1 MNKVIK
7 SIVFSLFSVLSFSS
21 FAKTIVAIDAGHGG
35 KDPGAIGKN
44 LGLLEKNVT
53 LAISKELKALL
64 DADPNFKAV
73 MTRSGDY
80 FIQLPER
87 TEIARKH
94 RADLLVSIHADSSP
108 KGDGLKGAS
117 VWVLSNSR
125 ASDEMGKWLEDSEK
139 QSELLGGAGAVLS
152 SNNER
157 YLNQTVLDLQFS
169 HSQRSGYEL
178 GKSILGKMS
187 NIAALAKSYPQHAS
201 LSVLR
206 SPDITSVLVE
216 TGFLSNTT
224 EEAKLASPTYR
235 RQIAQAIYK
244 GLVAYRTK
252 NAVVVSNSNTNKK
265 SDKSDKKEEKLEE
278 KSKSDAKK
286 ENSKKEDGKKGSSKK
301 DEKSDTKK
309 VKEENKKE
317 PKKADKKDNQE
328 NKKEQEPKGKDKSSK
343 NSEKEPKNQPEKN
356 AKKEI
361 KVSNNGYHVVQQDET
376 VYSIARA
383 YGTTP
388 QKLSEL
394 NNLKN
399 YQITVGKK
407 LKVR

>member
-1 MNKVIK
+1 MKKVIQY
-7 SIVFSLFSVLSFSS
+7 IVFGALSIFSFSS
-21 FAKTIVAIDAGHGG
+21 FAKTVVVIDAGHGG

-53 LAISKELKALL
+53 LSISKELKVLL

-80 FIQLPER
+80 FIQLPQR

-108 KGDGLKGAS
+108 RGDSLKGAS

-125 ASDEMGKWLEDSEK
+125 ASDEMGKWLEDHEK

-152 SNNER
+152 ANKER

-169 HSQRSGYEL
+169 HSQRAGYEL
-178 GKSILGKMS
+178 GKSILSKMAG
-187 NIAALAKSYPQHAS
+187 IAALAKSSPQHAS

-206 SPDITSVLVE
+206 SPDIPSVLVE
-216 TGFLSNTT
+216 TGFLSNST
-224 EEAKLASPTYR
+224 EEAKLASANYR
-235 RQIAQAIYK
+235 KQLARVIYQ
-244 GLVAYRTK
+244 GLVAYRAKSGLSTSTNLSKTLDK
-252 NAVVVSNSNTNKK
+252 NEKKEVS
-265 SDKSDKKEEKLEE
+265 KKEEK
-278 KSKSDAKK
+278 SAKTD
-286 ENSKKEDGKKGSSKK
+286 S
-301 DEKSDTKK
+301 KK
-309 VKEENKKE
+309 VKEENQKATKKEQSSSVDKKKERAAKEKSAKEKVKE
-317 PKKADKKDNQE
+317 PKIKDE
-328 NKKEQEPKGKDKSSK
+328 KSS
-343 NSEKEPKNQPEKN
+343 S
-356 AKKEI
+356 KKEI
-361 KVSNNGYHVVQQDET
+361 KTSNNGYHIVQQDET

-388 QKLSEL
+388 QKISEL

-407 LKVR
+407 LKVK

>member
-1 MNKVIK
+1 MKKVIQY
-7 SIVFSLFSVLSFSS
+7 IVFSALSLLSFSS

-44 LGLLEKNVT
+44 LGILEKNVT

-80 FIQLPER
+80 FIQLPQR

-94 RADLLVSIHADSSP
+94 RADLLISIHADSSP
-108 KGDGLKGAS
+108 RGDTLKGAS

-125 ASDEMGKWLEDSEK
+125 ASDEMGKWMEDHEK
-139 QSELLGGAGAVLS
+139 QSELLGGAGAVLA
-152 SNNER
+152 SNKER

-169 HSQRSGYEL
+169 HSQRTGYEL
-178 GKSILGKMS
+178 GKSILSKMAGMTS
-187 NIAALAKSYPQHAS
+187 LAKSSPQHAS

-206 SPDITSVLVE
+206 SPDIPSVLVE
-216 TGFLSNTT
+216 TGFLSNST
-224 EEAKLASPTYR
+224 EEAKLASANYR
-235 RQIAQAIYK
+235 RQLAKAIYQ
-244 GLVAYRTK
+244 GLVAYRYK
-252 NAVVVSNSNTNKK
+252 NDGISSASVSKK
-265 SDKSDKKEEKLEE
+265 ADKNDKKEATKKEEKAD
-278 KSKSDAKK
+278 KT
-286 ENSKKEDGKKGSSKK
+286 
-301 DEKSDTKK
+301 DTKK
-309 VKEENKKE
+309 VKEEAQKE
-317 PKKADKKDNQE
+317 T
-328 NKKEQEPKGKDKSSK
+328 KKEQNAKSDKKKESVKEKSSK
-343 NSEKEPKNQPEKN
+343 NQEQEKAKESKNKEEKSSSQ
-356 AKKEI
+356 KEI
-361 KVSNNGYHVVQQDET
+361 KLSNNGYHIVQQDET

-388 QKLSEL
+388 QKISEL

-407 LKVR
+407 LKVK

>member
-1 MNKVIK
+1 MMKKVIQY
-7 SIVFSLFSVLSFSS
+7 IVFSALSLLSFSS

-44 LGLLEKNVT
+44 LGILEKNVT

-73 MTRSGDY
+73 MTRNGDY

-108 KGDGLKGAS
+108 RGDSLKGAS

-125 ASDEMGKWLEDSEK
+125 ASDEMGKWLEDHEK
-139 QSELLGGAGAVLS
+139 QSELLGGAGAVLA
-152 SNNER
+152 SNKER

-169 HSQRSGYEL
+169 HSQRTGYEL
-178 GKSILGKMS
+178 GKSILSKMAGMTS
-187 NIAALAKSYPQHAS
+187 LAKSSPQHAS

-206 SPDITSVLVE
+206 SPDIPSVLVE
-216 TGFLSNTT
+216 TGFLSNST
-224 EEAKLASPTYR
+224 EEAKLASANYR
-235 RQIAQAIYK
+235 RQLAKAIYQ
-244 GLVAYRTK
+244 GLVAYRYK
-252 NAVVVSNSNTNKK
+252 NDGISSASVSKK
-265 SDKSDKKEEKLEE
+265 ADKNDKKEEKAD
-278 KSKSDAKK
+278 KT
-286 ENSKKEDGKKGSSKK
+286 
-301 DEKSDTKK
+301 DTKK
-309 VKEENKKE
+309 VKEEAQKE
-317 PKKADKKDNQE
+317 T
-328 NKKEQEPKGKDKSSK
+328 KKEQKAKSDKKKESVKEKSSK
-343 NSEKEPKNQPEKN
+343 NQEQEKAKESKNKEEKSSSQ
-356 AKKEI
+356 KEI
-361 KVSNNGYHVVQQDET
+361 KTSNNGYHIVQQDET

-388 QKLSEL
+388 QKISEL

-407 LKVR
+407 LKVK

>member
-1 MNKVIK
+1 MKKVIQY
-7 SIVFSLFSVLSFSS
+7 IVFSALSLLSFAS

-44 LGLLEKNVT
+44 LGILEKNVT

-73 MTRSGDY
+73 MTRNGDY

-108 KGDGLKGAS
+108 RGDSLKGAS

-125 ASDEMGKWLEDSEK
+125 ASDEMGKWLEDHEK
-139 QSELLGGAGAVLS
+139 QSELLGGAGAVLA
-152 SNNER
+152 SNKER

-169 HSQRSGYEL
+169 HSQRTGYEL
-178 GKSILGKMS
+178 GKSILSKMAGMTS
-187 NIAALAKSYPQHAS
+187 LAKSSPQHAS

-206 SPDITSVLVE
+206 SPDIPSVLVE
-216 TGFLSNTT
+216 TGFLSNST
-224 EEAKLASPTYR
+224 EEAKLASANYR
-235 RQIAQAIYK
+235 RQLAKAIYQ
-244 GLVAYRTK
+244 GLVAYRYK
-252 NAVVVSNSNTNKK
+252 NDGISSASISKK
-265 SDKSDKKEEKLEE
+265 ADKNDKKEATKKEEKAD
-278 KSKSDAKK
+278 KT
-286 ENSKKEDGKKGSSKK
+286 
-301 DEKSDTKK
+301 DTKK
-309 VKEENKKE
+309 VKEEAQKE
-317 PKKADKKDNQE
+317 T
-328 NKKEQEPKGKDKSSK
+328 KKEQNAKSDKKKESVKEKSSK
-343 NSEKEPKNQPEKN
+343 NQEQEKAKESKNKEEKSSSQ
-356 AKKEI
+356 KEI
-361 KVSNNGYHVVQQDET
+361 KTSNNGYHIVQQDET

-388 QKLSEL
+388 QKISEL

-407 LKVR
+407 LKVK

>member
-1 MNKVIK
+1 MKKVIQY
-7 SIVFSLFSVLSFSS
+7 IVFGALSIFSFSS
-21 FAKTIVAIDAGHGG
+21 FAKTVVVIDAGHGG

-53 LAISKELKALL
+53 LSISKELKALL

-80 FIQLPER
+80 FIQLPQR

-108 KGDGLKGAS
+108 RGDSLKGAS

-125 ASDEMGKWLEDSEK
+125 ASDEMGKWLEDHEK

-152 SNNER
+152 ANKER

-169 HSQRSGYEL
+169 HSQRAGYEL
-178 GKSILGKMS
+178 GKSILSKMAG
-187 NIAALAKSYPQHAS
+187 IAALAKSSPQHAS

-206 SPDITSVLVE
+206 SPDIPSVLVE
-216 TGFLSNTT
+216 TGFLSNST
-224 EEAKLASPTYR
+224 EEAKLASANYR
-235 RQIAQAIYK
+235 KQLARVIYQ
-244 GLVAYRTK
+244 GLVAYRAKSGLSTSTNLSKTLDK
-252 NAVVVSNSNTNKK
+252 NEKKEVS
-265 SDKSDKKEEKLEE
+265 KKEEK
-278 KSKSDAKK
+278 SAKTD
-286 ENSKKEDGKKGSSKK
+286 S
-301 DEKSDTKK
+301 KK
-309 VKEENKKE
+309 VKEENQKATKKEQSSSVDKKKERAAKEKSAKEKVKE
-317 PKKADKKDNQE
+317 PKIKDE
-328 NKKEQEPKGKDKSSK
+328 KSS
-343 NSEKEPKNQPEKN
+343 S
-356 AKKEI
+356 KKEI
-361 KVSNNGYHVVQQDET
+361 KTSNNGYHIVQQDET

-388 QKLSEL
+388 QKISEL

-407 LKVR
+407 LKVK

>member
-1 MNKVIK
+1 MKKVIQY
-7 SIVFSLFSVLSFSS
+7 IVFSALSLLSFSS

-44 LGLLEKNVT
+44 LGILEKNVT

-73 MTRSGDY
+73 MTRNGDY

-108 KGDGLKGAS
+108 RGDSLKGAS

-125 ASDEMGKWLEDSEK
+125 ASDEMGKWLEDHEK
-139 QSELLGGAGAVLS
+139 QSELLGGAGAVLA
-152 SNNER
+152 SNKER

-169 HSQRSGYEL
+169 HSQRTGYEL
-178 GKSILGKMS
+178 GKSILSKMAGMTS
-187 NIAALAKSYPQHAS
+187 LAKSSPQHAS

-206 SPDITSVLVE
+206 SPDIPSVLVE
-216 TGFLSNTT
+216 TGFLSNST
-224 EEAKLASPTYR
+224 EEAKLASANYR
-235 RQIAQAIYK
+235 RQLAKAIYQ
-244 GLVAYRTK
+244 GLVAYRYK
-252 NAVVVSNSNTNKK
+252 NDGISSASVSKK
-265 SDKSDKKEEKLEE
+265 ADKNDKKEEKAD
-278 KSKSDAKK
+278 KT
-286 ENSKKEDGKKGSSKK
+286 
-301 DEKSDTKK
+301 DTKK
-309 VKEENKKE
+309 VKEEAQKE
-317 PKKADKKDNQE
+317 T
-328 NKKEQEPKGKDKSSK
+328 KKEQKAKSDKKKESVKEKSSK
-343 NSEKEPKNQPEKN
+343 NQEQEKAKESKNKEEKSSSQ
-356 AKKEI
+356 KEI
-361 KVSNNGYHVVQQDET
+361 KTSNNGYHIVQQDET

-388 QKLSEL
+388 QKISEL

-407 LKVR
+407 LKVK

>member
-7 SIVFSLFSVLSFSS
+7 YIVFSALSVFSFST

-44 LGLLEKNVT
+44 LGLKEKNVT

-94 RADLLVSIHADSSP
+94 KADLLISIHADSSP
-108 KGDGLKGAS
+108 KSDSIKGAS

-125 ASDEMGKWLEDSEK
+125 ASDEMGKWLEDHEK
-139 QSELLGGAGAVLS
+139 QSELLGGAGSVLS

-178 GKSILGKMS
+178 GKSILAKMG
-187 NIAALAKSYPQHAS
+187 NIASLAKSFPQHAS

-216 TGFLSNTT
+216 TGFLSNAT
-224 EEAKLASPTYR
+224 EEAKLASPNYR

-244 GLVAYRTK
+244 GLITYRAQ
-252 NAVVVSNSNTNKK
+252 NSVSVSGSTSNKK
-265 SDKSDKKEEKLEE
+265 AVKEEKIEQ
-278 KSKSDAKK
+278 KSKADSIKESNKRENKETKK
-286 ENSKKEDGKKGSSKK
+286 ESKNNKED
-301 DEKSDTKK
+301 
-309 VKEENKKE
+309 
-317 PKKADKKDNQE
+317 
-328 NKKEQEPKGKDKSSK
+328 NKKEQSKADTKEKQTDKQKANKKEDVKEKSSNK
-343 NSEKEPKNQPEKN
+343 EKEKKTSEERTPS
-356 AKKEI
+356 KKEI
-361 KVSNNGYHVVQQDET
+361 KVSSNGYHVVQKDET

-407 LKVR
+407 LKVK

>member
-1 MNKVIK
+1 MSKVIK
-7 SIVFSLFSVLSFSS
+7 YIAFSVLSLFSFS
-21 FAKTIVAIDAGHGG
+21 AFAKTIVAIDAGHGG

-53 LAISKELKALL
+53 LSISKELKALL

-80 FIQLPER
+80 FIQLPQR

-108 KGDGLKGAS
+108 RGDSLKGAS

-125 ASDEMGKWLEDSEK
+125 ASDEMGKWLEDHEK

-152 SNNER
+152 SNKER

-169 HSQRSGYEL
+169 HSQREGYEL

-187 NIAALAKSYPQHAS
+187 AIASLAKSTPQHAS

-206 SPDITSVLVE
+206 SPDIPSVLVE
-216 TGFLSNTT
+216 TGFLSNST
-224 EEAKLASPTYR
+224 EEAKLASANYR
-235 RQIAQAIYK
+235 RQLARAIYN
-244 GLVAYRTK
+244 GLVAYRLK
-252 NAVVVSNSNTNKK
+252 NGGSSSSSLKKAERIEAKSDSKKEADKKAIEQKKSSDKK
-265 SDKSDKKEEKLEE
+265 SDKQKEQKTSVKEQKSGTEAKSKDAKTKEAKSKESKAKEDKSNE
-278 KSKSDAKK
+278 KSS
-286 ENSKKEDGKKGSSKK
+286 GKR
-301 DEKSDTKK
+301 
-309 VKEENKKE
+309 
-317 PKKADKKDNQE
+317 
-328 NKKEQEPKGKDKSSK
+328 
-343 NSEKEPKNQPEKN
+343 
-356 AKKEI
+356 EI
-361 KVSNNGYHVVQQDET
+361 KVSNNGYHIVQQDET

-407 LKVR
+407 LKVK

>member
-1 MNKVIK
+1 MKKVIQY
-7 SIVFSLFSVLSFSS
+7 IVFSALSLLSFAS

-44 LGLLEKNVT
+44 LGILEKNVT

-73 MTRSGDY
+73 MTRNGDY

-108 KGDGLKGAS
+108 RGDSLKGAS

-125 ASDEMGKWLEDSEK
+125 ASDEMGKWLEDHEK
-139 QSELLGGAGAVLS
+139 QSELLGGAGAVLA
-152 SNNER
+152 SNKER

-169 HSQRSGYEL
+169 HSQRTGYEL
-178 GKSILGKMS
+178 GKSILSKMAGMTS
-187 NIAALAKSYPQHAS
+187 LAKSSPQHAS

-206 SPDITSVLVE
+206 SPDIPSVLVE
-216 TGFLSNTT
+216 TGFLSNST
-224 EEAKLASPTYR
+224 EEAKLASANYR
-235 RQIAQAIYK
+235 RQLAKAIYQ
-244 GLVAYRTK
+244 GLVAYRYK
-252 NAVVVSNSNTNKK
+252 NDGISSASVSKK
-265 SDKSDKKEEKLEE
+265 ADKSDKQEATKKEEKAD
-278 KSKSDAKK
+278 KT
-286 ENSKKEDGKKGSSKK
+286 
-301 DEKSDTKK
+301 DTKK
-309 VKEENKKE
+309 VKEGAQKE
-317 PKKADKKDNQE
+317 T
-328 NKKEQEPKGKDKSSK
+328 KKEQNAKSDKKKESVKEKSSK
-343 NSEKEPKNQPEKN
+343 NQEQEKAKESKNKEEKSSSQ
-356 AKKEI
+356 KEI
-361 KVSNNGYHVVQQDET
+361 KTSNNGYHIVQQDET

-388 QKLSEL
+388 QKISEL

-407 LKVR
+407 LKVK

>member
-1 MNKVIK
+1 MKKVIQY
-7 SIVFSLFSVLSFSS
+7 IVFSALSLLSFSS

-44 LGLLEKNVT
+44 LGILEKNVT

-73 MTRSGDY
+73 MTRNGDY

-108 KGDGLKGAS
+108 RGDSLKGAS

-125 ASDEMGKWLEDSEK
+125 ASDEMGKWLEDHEK
-139 QSELLGGAGAVLS
+139 QSELLGGAGAVLA
-152 SNNER
+152 SNKER

-169 HSQRSGYEL
+169 HSQRTGYEL
-178 GKSILGKMS
+178 GKSILSKMAGMTS
-187 NIAALAKSYPQHAS
+187 LAKSSPQHAS

-206 SPDITSVLVE
+206 SPDIPSVLVE
-216 TGFLSNTT
+216 TGFLSNST
-224 EEAKLASPTYR
+224 EEAKLASANYR
-235 RQIAQAIYK
+235 RQLAKAIYQ
-244 GLVAYRTK
+244 GLVAYRYK
-252 NAVVVSNSNTNKK
+252 NDGISSASVSKK
-265 SDKSDKKEEKLEE
+265 ADKNDKQEATKKEEKAD
-278 KSKSDAKK
+278 KT
-286 ENSKKEDGKKGSSKK
+286 
-301 DEKSDTKK
+301 DTKK
-309 VKEENKKE
+309 VKEEAQKE
-317 PKKADKKDNQE
+317 T
-328 NKKEQEPKGKDKSSK
+328 KKEQKAKSDKKKESVKEKSSK
-343 NSEKEPKNQPEKN
+343 NQEQEKAKESKNKEEKSSSQ
-356 AKKEI
+356 KEI
-361 KVSNNGYHVVQQDET
+361 KTSNNGYHIVQQDET

-388 QKLSEL
+388 QKISEL

-407 LKVR
+407 LKVK

>member
-1 MNKVIK
+1 MKKVIQY
-7 SIVFSLFSVLSFSS
+7 IVFSALSLLSFSS

-44 LGLLEKNVT
+44 LGILEKNVT

-73 MTRSGDY
+73 MTRNGDY

-108 KGDGLKGAS
+108 RGDSLKGAS

-125 ASDEMGKWLEDSEK
+125 ASDEMGKWLEDHEK
-139 QSELLGGAGAVLS
+139 QSELLGGAGAVLA
-152 SNNER
+152 SNKER

-169 HSQRSGYEL
+169 HSQRTGYEL
-178 GKSILGKMS
+178 GKSILSKMAGMTS
-187 NIAALAKSYPQHAS
+187 LAKSSPQHAS

-206 SPDITSVLVE
+206 SPDIPSVLVE
-216 TGFLSNTT
+216 TGFLSNST
-224 EEAKLASPTYR
+224 EEAKLASANYR
-235 RQIAQAIYK
+235 RQLAKAIYQ
-244 GLVAYRTK
+244 GLVAYRYK
-252 NAVVVSNSNTNKK
+252 NDGISSASVSKK
-265 SDKSDKKEEKLEE
+265 ADKSDKQEATKKEEKAD
-278 KSKSDAKK
+278 KT
-286 ENSKKEDGKKGSSKK
+286 
-301 DEKSDTKK
+301 DTKK
-309 VKEENKKE
+309 VKEEAQKE
-317 PKKADKKDNQE
+317 T
-328 NKKEQEPKGKDKSSK
+328 KKEQKAKSDKKKESVKEKSSK
-343 NSEKEPKNQPEKN
+343 NQEQEKAKESKNKEEKSFSQ
-356 AKKEI
+356 KEI
-361 KVSNNGYHVVQQDET
+361 KTSNNGYHIVQQDET

-388 QKLSEL
+388 QKISEL

-407 LKVR
+407 LKVK

>member
-1 MNKVIK
+1 MKKVIQY
-7 SIVFSLFSVLSFSS
+7 IVFSALSLLSFAS

-44 LGLLEKNVT
+44 LGILEKNVT

-73 MTRSGDY
+73 MTRNGDY

-108 KGDGLKGAS
+108 RGDSLKGAS

-125 ASDEMGKWLEDSEK
+125 ASDEMGKWLEDHEK
-139 QSELLGGAGAVLS
+139 QSELLGGAGAVLA
-152 SNNER
+152 SNKER

-169 HSQRSGYEL
+169 HSQRTGYEL
-178 GKSILGKMS
+178 GKSILSKMAGMTS
-187 NIAALAKSYPQHAS
+187 LAKSSPQHAS

-206 SPDITSVLVE
+206 SPDIPSVLVE
-216 TGFLSNTT
+216 TGFLSNST
-224 EEAKLASPTYR
+224 EEAKLASANYR
-235 RQIAQAIYK
+235 RQLAKAIYQ
-244 GLVAYRTK
+244 GLVAYRYK
-252 NAVVVSNSNTNKK
+252 NDGISSASVSKK
-265 SDKSDKKEEKLEE
+265 ADKSDKQEATKKEEKAD
-278 KSKSDAKK
+278 KT
-286 ENSKKEDGKKGSSKK
+286 
-301 DEKSDTKK
+301 DTKK
-309 VKEENKKE
+309 VKEEAQKE
-317 PKKADKKDNQE
+317 T
-328 NKKEQEPKGKDKSSK
+328 KKEQNAKSDKKKESVKEKSSK
-343 NSEKEPKNQPEKN
+343 NQEQEKAKESKNKEEKSSSQ
-356 AKKEI
+356 KEI
-361 KVSNNGYHVVQQDET
+361 KTSNNGYHIVQQDET

-388 QKLSEL
+388 QKISEL

-407 LKVR
+407 LKVK

>member
-1 MNKVIK
+1 MKKVIQY
-7 SIVFSLFSVLSFSS
+7 IVFGALSIFSFSS
-21 FAKTIVAIDAGHGG
+21 FAKTVVVIDAGHGG

-53 LAISKELKALL
+53 LSISKELKALL

-80 FIQLPER
+80 FIQLPQR

-108 KGDGLKGAS
+108 RGDSLKGAS

-125 ASDEMGKWLEDSEK
+125 ASDEMGKWLEDHEK

-152 SNNER
+152 ANKER

-169 HSQRSGYEL
+169 HSQRAGYEL
-178 GKSILGKMS
+178 GKSILSKMAG
-187 NIAALAKSYPQHAS
+187 IAALAKSSPQHAS

-206 SPDITSVLVE
+206 SPDIPSVLVE
-216 TGFLSNTT
+216 TGFLSNST
-224 EEAKLASPTYR
+224 EEAKLASANYR
-235 RQIAQAIYK
+235 KQLARVIYQ
-244 GLVAYRTK
+244 GLVAYRAKSGLSTSTNLSKTLDK
-252 NAVVVSNSNTNKK
+252 NEKKEVS
-265 SDKSDKKEEKLEE
+265 KKEEK
-278 KSKSDAKK
+278 SAKTD
-286 ENSKKEDGKKGSSKK
+286 S
-301 DEKSDTKK
+301 KK
-309 VKEENKKE
+309 VKEENQKATKKEQSSSVDKKKERAAKEKSAKEKVKE
-317 PKKADKKDNQE
+317 PKIKDE
-328 NKKEQEPKGKDKSSK
+328 KSS
-343 NSEKEPKNQPEKN
+343 S
-356 AKKEI
+356 KKEI
-361 KVSNNGYHVVQQDET
+361 KTSNNGYHIVQQDET

-407 LKVR
+407 LKVK

>member
-1 MNKVIK
+1 MKKVIQY
-7 SIVFSLFSVLSFSS
+7 IVFSALSLLSFSS

-44 LGLLEKNVT
+44 LGILEKNVT

-73 MTRSGDY
+73 MTRNGDY

-108 KGDGLKGAS
+108 RGDSLKGAS

-125 ASDEMGKWLEDSEK
+125 ASDEMGKWLEDHEK
-139 QSELLGGAGAVLS
+139 QSELLGGAGAVLA
-152 SNNER
+152 SNKER

-169 HSQRSGYEL
+169 HSQRTGYEL
-178 GKSILGKMS
+178 GKSILSKMAGMTS
-187 NIAALAKSYPQHAS
+187 LAKSSPQHAS

-206 SPDITSVLVE
+206 SPDIPSVLVE
-216 TGFLSNTT
+216 TGFLSNST
-224 EEAKLASPTYR
+224 EEAKLASANYR
-235 RQIAQAIYK
+235 RQLAKAIYQ
-244 GLVAYRTK
+244 GLVAYRYK
-252 NAVVVSNSNTNKK
+252 NDGVSSASVSKK
-265 SDKSDKKEEKLEE
+265 ADKNDKKEATKKEEKV
-278 KSKSDAKK
+278 AKT
-286 ENSKKEDGKKGSSKK
+286 
-301 DEKSDTKK
+301 DTKK
-309 VKEENKKE
+309 VKEEAQKETKKE
-317 PKKADKKDNQE
+317 RNTKSDKK
-328 NKKEQEPKGKDKSSK
+328 KESVKEKSSK
-343 NSEKEPKNQPEKN
+343 NSEQEKAKETKNTEEKSSS
-356 AKKEI
+356 KKEL
-361 KVSNNGYHVVQQDET
+361 KTSNNGYHIVQQDET

-388 QKLSEL
+388 QKISEL

-407 LKVR
+407 LKVK

>member
-1 MNKVIK
+1 MKKVIQY
-7 SIVFSLFSVLSFSS
+7 IVFGALSIFSFSS
-21 FAKTIVAIDAGHGG
+21 FAKTVVVIDAGHGG

-53 LAISKELKALL
+53 LSISKELKALL

-80 FIQLPER
+80 FLQLPQR

-108 KGDGLKGAS
+108 RGDSLKGAS

-125 ASDEMGKWLEDSEK
+125 ASDEMGKWLEDHEK

-152 SNNER
+152 ANKER

-169 HSQRSGYEL
+169 HSQRAGYEL
-178 GKSILGKMS
+178 GKSILSKMAG
-187 NIAALAKSYPQHAS
+187 IAALAKSSPQHAS

-206 SPDITSVLVE
+206 SPDIPSVLVE
-216 TGFLSNTT
+216 TGFLSNST
-224 EEAKLASPTYR
+224 EEAKLASANYR
-235 RQIAQAIYK
+235 KQLARVIYQ
-244 GLVAYRTK
+244 GLVAYRAKSGLSTSTNLSKTLDK
-252 NAVVVSNSNTNKK
+252 NEKKEVS
-265 SDKSDKKEEKLEE
+265 KKEEK
-278 KSKSDAKK
+278 SAKTD
-286 ENSKKEDGKKGSSKK
+286 S
-301 DEKSDTKK
+301 KK
-309 VKEENKKE
+309 VKEENQKATKKEQSSSVDKKKERAAKEKSAKEKVKE
-317 PKKADKKDNQE
+317 PKIKDE
-328 NKKEQEPKGKDKSSK
+328 KSS
-343 NSEKEPKNQPEKN
+343 S
-356 AKKEI
+356 KKEI
-361 KVSNNGYHVVQQDET
+361 KTSNNGYHIVQQDET

-388 QKLSEL
+388 QKISEL

-407 LKVR
+407 LKVK

>member
-1 MNKVIK
+1 MKKVIQY
-7 SIVFSLFSVLSFSS
+7 IVFSALSLLSFSS

-44 LGLLEKNVT
+44 LGILEKNVT

-73 MTRSGDY
+73 MTRNGDY

-108 KGDGLKGAS
+108 RGDSLKGAS

-125 ASDEMGKWLEDSEK
+125 ASDEMGKWLEDHEK
-139 QSELLGGAGAVLS
+139 QSELLGGAGAVLA
-152 SNNER
+152 SNKER

-169 HSQRSGYEL
+169 HSQRTGYEL
-178 GKSILGKMS
+178 GKSILSKMAGMTS
-187 NIAALAKSYPQHAS
+187 LAKSSPQHAS

-206 SPDITSVLVE
+206 SPDIPSVLVE
-216 TGFLSNTT
+216 TGFLSNST
-224 EEAKLASPTYR
+224 EEAKLASANYR
-235 RQIAQAIYK
+235 RQLAKAIYQ
-244 GLVAYRTK
+244 GLVAYRYK
-252 NAVVVSNSNTNKK
+252 NDGISSASVSKK
-265 SDKSDKKEEKLEE
+265 ADKSDKQEVTKKEEKAD
-278 KSKSDAKK
+278 KT
-286 ENSKKEDGKKGSSKK
+286 
-301 DEKSDTKK
+301 DTKK
-309 VKEENKKE
+309 VKEEAQKE
-317 PKKADKKDNQE
+317 T
-328 NKKEQEPKGKDKSSK
+328 KKEQKAKSDKKKESVKEKSSK
-343 NSEKEPKNQPEKN
+343 NQEQEKAKESKNKEEKSSSQ
-356 AKKEI
+356 KEI
-361 KVSNNGYHVVQQDET
+361 KTSNNGYHIVQQDET

-388 QKLSEL
+388 QKISEL

-407 LKVR
+407 LKVK

>member
-1 MNKVIK
+1 MKKVIQY
-7 SIVFSLFSVLSFSS
+7 IVFSALSLLSFSS

-44 LGLLEKNVT
+44 LGILEKNVT

-73 MTRSGDY
+73 MTRNGDY
-80 FIQLPER
+80 FIQLPQR

-108 KGDGLKGAS
+108 RGDSLKGAS

-125 ASDEMGKWLEDSEK
+125 ASDEMGKWLEDHEK
-139 QSELLGGAGAVLS
+139 QSELLGGAGAVLAG
-152 SNNER
+152 NKER

-169 HSQRSGYEL
+169 HSQRTGYEL
-178 GKSILGKMS
+178 GKSILSKMAGMTS
-187 NIAALAKSYPQHAS
+187 LAKSSPQHAS

-206 SPDITSVLVE
+206 SPDIPSVLVE
-216 TGFLSNTT
+216 TGFLSNST
-224 EEAKLASPTYR
+224 EEAKLASENYR
-235 RQIAQAIYK
+235 RQLAKAIYQ
-244 GLVAYRTK
+244 GLVAYRYK
-252 NAVVVSNSNTNKK
+252 NDGEGSASVSKK
-265 SDKSDKKEEKLEE
+265 ADKSDKKEATKKEE
-278 KSKSDAKK
+278 KADKT
-286 ENSKKEDGKKGSSKK
+286 
-301 DEKSDTKK
+301 DTKK
-309 VKEENKKE
+309 VKEEDQKE
-317 PKKADKKDNQE
+317 T
-328 NKKEQEPKGKDKSSK
+328 KKEQNAKSDKKKESVKEKSSK
-343 NSEKEPKNQPEKN
+343 NQEQEKANESKNKEEKSSSQ
-356 AKKEI
+356 KEI
-361 KVSNNGYHVVQQDET
+361 KTSNNGYHIVQQDET

-388 QKLSEL
+388 QKISEL

-407 LKVR
+407 LKVK